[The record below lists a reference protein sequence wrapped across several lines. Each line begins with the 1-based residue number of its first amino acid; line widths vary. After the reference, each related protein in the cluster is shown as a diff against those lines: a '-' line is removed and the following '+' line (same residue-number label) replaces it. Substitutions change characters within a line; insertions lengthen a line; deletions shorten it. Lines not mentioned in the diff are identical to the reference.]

1 MKDAGESARPTGATG
16 RPKGENDD
24 TPPGTSGE
32 IGDARVAGLPPTSDA
47 QVAGLPPTFDA
58 YVVERRGDEVVAGI
72 RQLPAED
79 LPDGDVTIRV
89 DWSAVN
95 YKDGM
100 VTVPGNRVARISPLV
115 PGVDLVGTV
124 LASDSPAIAAGQ
136 VVVVHGYGLGISHFG
151 GFAQFARVPASWVV
165 PLPTGLDPR
174 HAAVIGTAGF
184 TAALSV
190 FRLEQHGIRQD
201 TGPVLVTGA
210 SGGVGSLAV
219 SLLAAR
225 GFDVV
230 ASTGKGSEHAYL
242 EALGARTVIGR
253 EDLDQR
259 AERVLGPE
267 TWAGAIDCVGGAT
280 LPSVLRTL
288 RYGGAVAASGL
299 TGGPDLV
306 TTVYP
311 FIVRDVSLIG
321 IDSVSTPA
329 DERRAIW
336 SRLAGAWPDA
346 VLDRMAMDEVGLA
359 GLPGALATVLRGGVR
374 GRILVTPWGGDTSSS
389 DDGAPGQPDPGAC

>member
-1 MKDAGESARPTGATG
+1 MDDAGESAHRSDATDRPEVEHG
-16 RPKGENDD
+16 D
-24 TPPGTSGE
+24 TPPAVPGNVGV
-32 IGDARVAGLPPTSDA
+32 VAPGAIPAS
-47 QVAGLPPTFDA
+47 FDA
-58 YVVERRGDEVVAGI
+58 FVVERHGEEIVAGV
-72 RQLPAED
+72 RPLPAEM
-79 LPDGDVTIRV
+79 LPAGDVTIRV

-100 VTVPGNRVARISPLV
+100 VTVPGNRVARLSPLV

-124 LASDSPAIAAGQ
+124 LASDSPAVATGQ
-136 VVVVHGYGLGISHFG
+136 VVVVHGNDLGISHFG

-165 PLPTGLDPR
+165 PLPTGLEPR
-174 HAAVIGTAGF
+174 HAAIIGTAGF

-190 FRLEQHGIRQD
+190 FRLERHGIGPD
-201 TGPVLVTGA
+201 TGPILVTGA

-219 SLLAAR
+219 SLLSAR

-242 EALGARTVIGR
+242 EALGARAIIGR
-253 EDLDQR
+253 EELEQR
-259 AERVLGPE
+259 ADRVLGPE
-267 TWAGAIDCVGGAT
+267 TWAGAVDCVGGAT
-280 LPSVLRTL
+280 LAGVLRTV

-311 FIVRDVSLIG
+311 FIIRGVSLIG

-329 DERRAIW
+329 DERRGIW
-336 SRLAGAWPDA
+336 SQLAGAWPDD
-346 VLDRMAMDEVGLA
+346 VLDRMAMDEVSLA
-359 GLPGALATVLRGGVR
+359 GLPAALATVLRGGVR
-374 GRILVTPWGGDTSSS
+374 GRILVAPWGHGDPRP
-389 DDGAPGQPDPGAC
+389 DDGPPERPAPADG

>member
-1 MKDAGESARPTGATG
+1 MHAAGEPAPQRDATG
-16 RPKGENDD
+16 RLNVGSDD
-24 TPPGTSGE
+24 APTDASSV
-32 IGDARVAGLPPTSDA
+32 GDVRQP
-47 QVAGLPPTFDA
+47 GLPPTFDA
-58 YVVERRGDEVVAGI
+58 FVVERRGEEVVAGV
-72 RQLPAED
+72 RRLPTAKLPA
-79 LPDGDVTIRV
+79 GDVTIRV

-100 VTVPGNRVARISPLV
+100 VTVPGNRVARLSPLV

-124 LASDSPAIAAGQ
+124 LASDSPTIATGQ
-136 VVVVHGYGLGISHFG
+136 VVVVHGNDLGIAHFG

-174 HAAVIGTAGF
+174 RAAVIGTAGF

-190 FRLEQHGIRQD
+190 FRLERHGIRPG
-201 TGPVLVTGA
+201 TGPILVTGA

-230 ASTGKGSEHAYL
+230 ASTGKASEHAYL
-242 EALGARTVIGR
+242 EALGARAVIGR
-253 EDLDQR
+253 GELDQR
-259 AERVLGPE
+259 TERVLGPE
-267 TWAGAIDCVGGAT
+267 TWAGAVDWVGGAT
-280 LPSVLRTL
+280 LASVLRTV

-321 IDSVSTPA
+321 IDSVQTPA

-336 SRLAGAWPDA
+336 SQLAGAWPDA

-359 GLPGALATVLRGGVR
+359 GLPGALAAVLHGGVR
-374 GRILVTPWGGDTSSS
+374 GRILVAPWGGDASPV
-389 DDGAPGQPDPGAC
+389 DNGAPGRPGPGAG